1 MLDIDSLAVDP
12 AAAEGGVW
20 ANFMGARF
28 LIARH
33 NNEAGSFL
41 RSKLALE
48 NWDTLSAGGEAA
60 EKVAAEISSKVIAN
74 HVLLN
79 WDGITIGGKAV
90 EYTPELGLKYLTDP
104 RFRDL
109 QQFIENFSLNR
120 SNYREK
126 AEEEVADSVK
136 DSAVS

>member
-41 RSKLALE
+41 RSKLALQ
-48 NWDTLSAGGEAA
+48 NWDTLSGGGEEA
-60 EKVAAEISSKVIAN
+60 EKVAADISAQVIAN
-74 HVLLN
+74 HILLN
-79 WDGITIGGKAV
+79 WEGVSKAGEPL

>member
-12 AAAEGGVW
+12 VAAESGVW

-33 NNEAGSFL
+33 NNEAGAFL
-41 RSKLALE
+41 RSKLALQ
-48 NWDTLSAGGEAA
+48 NWDTLSGGGEEA
-60 EKVAAEISSKVIAN
+60 EKVAADISAQVIAN
-74 HVLLN
+74 HILLN
-79 WDGITIGGKAV
+79 WEGVSKAGEPL